1 MSVST
6 RYARLAAAGGA
17 IMLSVLLAGCGGG
30 DHSAG
35 SAAPSSVAGVSQ
47 EHNDA
52 DIRFAQGMILH
63 HQQAIE
69 MADLAAGRAAK
80 PEVKALATQIKSAQD
95 PEIQQMTGFLR
106 AWGAALPAAGGQ
118 HGGAAGHTGTGMMT
132 PQQLDQLRGAT
143 DAEFDRMF
151 LQLMIAHHQ
160 GAIADSQRELAQG
173 VNPQA
178 KQLAT
183 SIVASQSAEIT
194 RMQQLLQTA

>member
-1 MSVST
+1 
-6 RYARLAAAGGA
+6 
-17 IMLSVLLAGCGGG
+17 
-30 DHSAG
+30 
-35 SAAPSSVAGVSQ
+35 
-47 EHNDA
+47 
-52 DIRFAQGMILH
+52 
-63 HQQAIE
+63 
-69 MADLAAGRAAK
+69 DLATGRAAK

-143 DAEFDRMF
+143 GAEFDRMF
-151 LQLMIAHHQ
+151 LQMMIAHHQ
-160 GAIADSQRELAQG
+160 GAIADSQRELAEG

-183 SIVASQSAEIT
+183 SIMASQSAEIT
-194 RMQQLLQTA
+194 RMQQLLQTT